1 MEIKNL
7 SGISFF
13 LLFISIISLLSSCTS
28 NDSHVVKNIKVDV
41 DKCDLSALE
50 DNVSIRKI
58 VQLDNTYPLGNV
70 SKALIVE
77 DKIFIQDKQ
86 CEQIIGF
93 NQQGK
98 FLFKIADLGK
108 GPKEYTHIQS
118 FFVDRFNN
126 KIKVLEGTGKI
137 LSYDFDGNFISVFNG
152 KEKNCFKQIMN
163 AIQLNKTTQIHI
175 GLGPDFNLEYVD
187 KSGNTRKTYLP
198 FILNR
203 DFSFSNKAFSRNKE
217 SILFCHGMDDSIY
230 NINSKGVNARYFVD
244 FMKTK
249 IAQNLYV
256 DNPGEIEKI
265 YEKRKVSLKLD
276 NLNETSDHILFSYWV
291 FDTKNYA
298 GKRTQFAIYNKT
310 NGETFNIVE
319 EFALL
324 PVVDVIEESVCV
336 SIVPPVSVCNSGI
349 KNQKFAKFIKDN
361 NIQEDQ
367 NPLLVFWEIL

>member
-1 MEIKNL
+1 MKIKYL
-7 SGISFF
+7 SGVSFF

-28 NDSHVVKNIKVDV
+28 NDSYVVKNIKVDV

-163 AIQLNKTTQIHI
+163 AIQLNKPLWTTS
-175 GLGPDFNLEYVD
+175 P
-187 KSGNTRKTYLP
+187 
-198 FILNR
+198 
-203 DFSFSNKAFSRNKE
+203 
-217 SILFCHGMDDSIY
+217 
-230 NINSKGVNARYFVD
+230 
-244 FMKTK
+244 
-249 IAQNLYV
+249 
-256 DNPGEIEKI
+256 
-265 YEKRKVSLKLD
+265 
-276 NLNETSDHILFSYWV
+276 
-291 FDTKNYA
+291 
-298 GKRTQFAIYNKT
+298 
-310 NGETFNIVE
+310 
-319 EFALL
+319 
-324 PVVDVIEESVCV
+324 
-336 SIVPPVSVCNSGI
+336 
-349 KNQKFAKFIKDN
+349 
-361 NIQEDQ
+361 
-367 NPLLVFWEIL
+367 